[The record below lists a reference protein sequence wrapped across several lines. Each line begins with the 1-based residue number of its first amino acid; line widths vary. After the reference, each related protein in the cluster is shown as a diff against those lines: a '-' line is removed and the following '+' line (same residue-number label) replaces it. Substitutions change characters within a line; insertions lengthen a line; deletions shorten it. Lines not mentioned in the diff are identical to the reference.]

1 MSLLWAVRQAQRL
14 LHCFRG
20 PERCHDVTPL
30 RPFLRL
36 HYSHM
41 LSPVQPLGI
50 SPLLLP
56 RAAPCARGLTPG
68 SRPSGVSWRVVAND
82 YSGALGLQ
90 EYLRPRPLCAVR
102 AQAHTY
108 GEAMRETQAF
118 HSLLLLFS
126 RKGPK
131 GAQRVCAGQFLD
143 VRIVWV
149 PLGHL
154 MYLSVGPG
162 EGRVV
167 WALLLALLL
176 VLVFVFV

>member
-1 MSLLWAVRQAQRL
+1 
-14 LHCFRG
+14 
-20 PERCHDVTPL
+20 
-30 RPFLRL
+30 
-36 HYSHM
+36 
-41 LSPVQPLGI
+41 
-50 SPLLLP
+50 
-56 RAAPCARGLTPG
+56 
-68 SRPSGVSWRVVAND
+68 
-82 YSGALGLQ
+82 
-90 EYLRPRPLCAVR
+90 
-102 AQAHTY
+102 
-108 GEAMRETQAF
+108 MRETQAF
-118 HSLLLLFS
+118 LSLLLLFS

-154 MYLSVGPG
+154 MHLSVGPG